1 MEGTS
6 QVADA
11 AVKFFSH
18 LFKAEHIEEDNYV
31 LNVKER
37 MVTNEDNDNLTS
49 LPTLQEV
56 KDTVFSI
63 DPDGL
68 NRKFYQ
74 SAWQIIEND
83 IHAAIISLFQ
93 GATLPKKFSHTCTV
107 CFLKSIPPKILL
119 TLGLL
124 VYVILRV
131 RSLLNIST
139 LDYLKYFSYGGNVVI
154 KLDMSKAYDRVSW
167 PFLCFILR
175 KFGFAES

>member
-1 MEGTS
+1 
-6 QVADA
+6 
-11 AVKFFSH
+11 
-18 LFKAEHIEEDNYV
+18 
-31 LNVKER
+31 

-63 DPDGL
+63 DPDSAPDGL
-68 NRKFYQ
+68 NGKFYQ

-119 TLGLL
+119 TL
-124 VYVILRV
+124 
-131 RSLLNIST
+131 
-139 LDYLKYFSYGGNVVI
+139 
-154 KLDMSKAYDRVSW
+154 AY
-167 PFLCFILR
+167 
-175 KFGFAES
+175 